1 MYFESHGSGPRTL
14 ILLHGFGATSETWRD
29 ILPLLIQDARVIL
42 LDLKGFGRA
51 LKPADNRYGLRDHV
65 DYVQQFIEQQQLER
79 VILVGNSFGG
89 AVAIATQ
96 MRSPRV
102 EGLVL
107 IASAAYPQDLP
118 PFIYLLQLPLIGR
131 LILQLVPARQRVTM
145 VLRHAMHD
153 PKRVTPERVER
164 HAAFLDLPGSHQA
177 AIATARQIIPD
188 DHDRFL
194 AGLKNIPVPALILWG
209 DHDRVLPTAFAT
221 RLHADI
227 PQSTMHILKDC
238 GHVPQEERPDET
250 AGHILEFLRASFPV
264 VDE

>member
-29 ILPLLIQDARVIL
+29 ILPLLSEDARVIL

-51 LKPADNRYGLRDHV
+51 LKPQDNRYTLRDHA
-65 DYVQQFIEQQQLER
+65 DYVLEFIDRQQLER
-79 VILVGNSFGG
+79 VVLVGNSFGG

-96 MRSPRV
+96 MRSSRV

-107 IASAAYPQDLP
+107 ISSAAYPQDLP
-118 PFIYLLQLPLIGR
+118 PFIYLLQVPIVSR
-131 LILQLVPARQRVTM
+131 LILKLVPARQRVKM
-145 VLRHAMHD
+145 VLRHAMCD
-153 PKRVTPERVER
+153 PKLITQERVER

-188 DHDRFL
+188 DHSRFL
-194 AGLKNIPVPALILWG
+194 AELKNIPVPSLILWG
-209 DHDRVLPTAFAT
+209 DSDRVLPTAFAT

-227 PQSTMHILKDC
+227 PKSTLHILKDC
-238 GHVPQEERPDET
+238 GHVPQEEKPDET
-250 AGHILEFLRASFPV
+250 AGHILEFLRSSFPGLN
-264 VDE
+264 E